1 MNGSTTIPQAPS
13 PLSYTSKVDAKGKLL
28 VELAMGTMSIMKQV
42 VNEKRCYVMQQGQR
56 QNLEGEMLNDDS
68 CTTFEELTPV
78 TNLLTSNRL
87 NLSTGKM
94 PML

>member
-42 VNEKRCYVMQQGQR
+42 VNEKGVM
-56 QNLEGEMLNDDS
+56 
-68 CTTFEELTPV
+68 
-78 TNLLTSNRL
+78 
-87 NLSTGKM
+87 
-94 PML
+94 